1 VTSEGAKRKQ
11 QQQNELGGGDISAMF
26 DGEEIDDQFATKL
39 DKMIADKDIPERL
52 QLKLGE

>member
-1 VTSEGAKRKQ
+1 
-11 QQQNELGGGDISAMF
+11 MF